1 MGEFTVS
8 GLRVVREAARTGSF
22 TRAAERLGYT
32 QSAISRQITLMEQ
45 AAGHP
50 LFERLARGVRPTAAG
65 RIVLRHAD
73 SVLDALDTARDEL
86 RDPLPPAR
94 LRVGAFATAHAALV
108 PRSIAQLA
116 GRYPAAEIRLRE
128 GTSPTL
134 LTALARGRIDMAV
147 LSGVIEIP
155 EQVEVAALLDD
166 SLYVAMPA
174 THRLADHTTVAAA
187 ALRDEKWIVGSD
199 EPRSTLLGAWTDPA
213 WRPHIAHIARDWIAK
228 LGLVAAG
235 LGITVVPGLAV
246 PALPATIFIARIDDP
261 AAVRPTVL
269 AYRRGADA
277 ARHPFIDSLHD
288 TAADLTAEIRHRL
301 RA

>member
-108 PRSIAQLA
+108 PRSIAQVA
-116 GRYPAAEIRLRE
+116 GRHPSAEIRLRE
-128 GTSPTL
+128 GTSPSL
-134 LTALARGRIDMAV
+134 LTALARGRIDLAV
-147 LSGVIEIP
+147 LSGVIEPP
-155 EQVEVAALLDD
+155 EQVEITALLDD
-166 SLYVAMPA
+166 SLYVAIPA
-174 THRLADHTTVAAA
+174 AHRLAGRTTVSAT

-199 EPRSTLLGAWTDPA
+199 ESRTALLGAWTGA
-213 WRPHIAHIARDWIAK
+213 TRHPHIAHIARDWIAK

-269 AYRRGADA
+269 AYRRGTDTAH
-277 ARHPFIDSLHD
+277 HPFLDALHD